1 MGTGAGE
8 AANGSRL
15 AKLTVMVRARA
26 EGPTEEADDG
36 VRFFSR

>member
-15 AKLTVMVRARA
+15 AKLTVMVRART
-26 EGPTEEADDG
+26 EGPTDEADKA
-36 VRFFSR
+36 VRFASR